1 MLSSEREAMPP
12 LYHAV
17 PLLFCPSKKRPLQAL
32 LLAAGGSFPLCVF
45 VRYQIRF
52 IALNNGIDT
61 ATSHMNT
68 TSVNVRGTLNVNREQ
83 GKCTGSFAA
92 YGYLKDPADHHRLS
106 SSFNSIPRRFSL
118 RESFEI
124 GTYLLKCYRINPGTF
139 QWDS

>member
-1 MLSSEREAMPP
+1 M
-12 LYHAV
+12 
-17 PLLFCPSKKRPLQAL
+17 QAL

-92 YGYLKDPADHHRLS
+92 YGYL
-106 SSFNSIPRRFSL
+106 NENGEVT
-118 RESFEI
+118 ESFGQI
-124 GTYLLKCYRINPGTF
+124 LLDGGKYKY
-139 QWDS
+139 QAQ